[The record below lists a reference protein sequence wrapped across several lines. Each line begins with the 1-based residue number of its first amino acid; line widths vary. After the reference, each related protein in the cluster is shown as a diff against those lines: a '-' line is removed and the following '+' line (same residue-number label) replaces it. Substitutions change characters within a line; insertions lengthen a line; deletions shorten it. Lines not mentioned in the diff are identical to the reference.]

1 MAPLLRRAGLALI
14 LLLTVTG
21 VAQAQGLEPFYGRWE
36 GGTVLAD
43 DPRAASVTI
52 APTEDGGFDL
62 RWQNYAVDVSET
74 GEVEATE
81 RENAVTFRPTTQG
94 GWIGTAVGGA
104 SATAR
109 LTNRVLEV
117 TLTNVTEAGEL
128 ERQIYRRE
136 VVNDRLSLGYT
147 RLLGNQVTRTLTAV
161 YVKVD

>member
-21 VAQAQGLEPFYGRWE
+21 IAQAQGLEPFYGRWE
-36 GGTVLAD
+36 GGTIAAD

-52 APTEDGGFDL
+52 APTAGGGFEVM
-62 RWQNYAVDVSET
+62 WQNYAVEVSPS
-74 GEVEATE
+74 GAVDATE
-81 RENAVTFRPTTQG
+81 RENAVTFQPTTQG
-94 GWIGTAVGGA
+94 GWVGVGEGGA
-104 SATAR
+104 SASAR
-109 LTNRVLEV
+109 MVGRVLEV
-117 TLTNVTEAGEL
+117 VLTNVTDAGAL